1 MGTTDEA
8 VPATQTGQ
16 CLINADINGQ
26 SLPVLR
32 VSRSFLVRT
41 CLVCQLRRPSEM
53 LWPASTTV
61 LVSCPMKF
69 LRISLVIQIILAAYF
84 QAVLWLPLGSWNDQP
99 GKRLLTLLSEGQAL
113 AVLGFA
119 FAMLLPV
126 LLFALS
132 LWKHRV
138 WLMWVGLIG
147 YGAWATLQFQSWWIP
162 WIFGADQRA
171 LNNQKFLRRTYK
183 IFPSSIG
190 HPAPDAMHF
199 VLDLLLFSA
208 VVTIALGL
216 IEIRRRS
223 ASANKL

>member
-1 MGTTDEA
+1 
-8 VPATQTGQ
+8 
-16 CLINADINGQ
+16 
-26 SLPVLR
+26 
-32 VSRSFLVRT
+32 
-41 CLVCQLRRPSEM
+41 
-53 LWPASTTV
+53 
-61 LVSCPMKF
+61 MKF

-84 QAVLWLPLGSWNDQP
+84 QVVLWFPLGAWNDQP

-119 FAMLLPV
+119 LAMLLPV

-132 LWKHRV
+132 LWKRRI

-147 YGAWATLQFQSWWIP
+147 YGAWAALQIQSWWIP

-171 LNNQKFLRRTYK
+171 LNNQKFLQRTYK
-183 IFPSSIG
+183 IFPSSMG

-208 VVTIALGL
+208 VVMIALGL
-216 IEIRRRS
+216 LETRRGS
-223 ASANKL
+223 ALENKP